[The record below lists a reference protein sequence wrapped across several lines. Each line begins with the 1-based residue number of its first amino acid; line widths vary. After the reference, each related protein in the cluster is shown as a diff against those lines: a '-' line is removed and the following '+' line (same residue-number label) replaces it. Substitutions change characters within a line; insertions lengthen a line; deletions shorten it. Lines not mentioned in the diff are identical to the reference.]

1 MKTLSIQTTVLPKGE
16 RITWVNGMPAHYERE
31 IHTNQFNAWSQH
43 IHNELTKFRM
53 WHKIVDRIKLTNT
66 VKPGGVCHQEGQESF
81 LKQVK
86 EMLR

>member
-16 RITWVNGMPAHYERE
+16 RITWVNGMPVHKERE

-43 IHNELTKFRM
+43 IHNELLKFRM
-53 WHKIVDRIKLTNT
+53 WNKIVDRIKLTNT

>member
-1 MKTLSIQTTVLPKGE
+1 MKTLSIKTTVLPKGE
-16 RITWVNGMPAHYERE
+16 RITWVNGMPYQKQA
-31 IHTNQFNAWSQH
+31 INTNQFNAWSQH
-43 IHNELTKFRM
+43 IHNELLKSRM
-53 WHKIVDRIKLTNT
+53 WNKIIDRIKLTNT

>member
-16 RITWVNGMPAHYERE
+16 RITWVNGMPAHSERE
-31 IHTNQFNAWSQH
+31 LHTNQFNAWSQY
-43 IHNELTKFRM
+43 IHNELIKSRM
-53 WHKIVDRIKLTNT
+53 WNKIIDRIKVANT